1 MEISKSNYDKV
12 LFRAG
17 VQTNGCL
24 YYSDWNSNGLFKLN
38 IKDNCTQ
45 VIATFESD
53 MIERLHEFAFVFNNE
68 IWFIPSDIHE
78 KIAIYNLDKDRI
90 RYLDIPKYKYVCNN
104 RPFMGYYI
112 MHNKVW
118 LFPSSMVA
126 MLEVDLIDETMK
138 YHYLLNENAERELD
152 KRRFIYSS
160 YYVKKDK
167 AYLCPWGEKYIT
179 IFDLSH
185 LSIKKINIEI
195 PQYCYK
201 NIVVKEK
208 EIILFPEKL
217 ENGIIAYDIESEK
230 QVKKMCLNCN
240 NICDIVIE
248 NENKVFILPNKEKN
262 AIVLHLFKWNY
273 EVINELNIDE
283 DVVWYEVRNILNKIF
298 IIPYTEK
305 NNMIYFEKNEFKI
318 LKCQHYI
325 DEEIRQLFL
334 MLKIN
339 N

>member
-1 MEISKSNYDKV
+1 M
-12 LFRAG
+12 
-17 VQTNGCL
+17 
-24 YYSDWNSNGLFKLN
+24 
-38 IKDNCTQ
+38 
-45 VIATFESD
+45 
-53 MIERLHEFAFVFNNE
+53 
-68 IWFIPSDIHE
+68 
-78 KIAIYNLDKDRI
+78 
-90 RYLDIPKYKYVCNN
+90 
-104 RPFMGYYI
+104 
-112 MHNKVW
+112 
-118 LFPSSMVA
+118 
-126 MLEVDLIDETMK
+126 
-138 YHYLLNENAERELD
+138 
-152 KRRFIYSS
+152 
-160 YYVKKDK
+160 
-167 AYLCPWGEKYIT
+167 
-179 IFDLSH
+179 
-185 LSIKKINIEI
+185 
-195 PQYCYK
+195 
-201 NIVVKEK
+201 VKEK

-262 AIVLHLFKWNY
+262 AIVLDLFKWNY